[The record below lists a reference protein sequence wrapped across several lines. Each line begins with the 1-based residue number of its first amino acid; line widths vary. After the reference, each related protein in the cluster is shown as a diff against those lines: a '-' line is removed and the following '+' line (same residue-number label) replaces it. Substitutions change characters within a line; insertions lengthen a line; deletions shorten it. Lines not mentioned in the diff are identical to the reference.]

1 MKFQLYSELQS
12 YKSLL
17 INGDMYLFA
26 AINRPCNLANLEE
39 EATTEMYYDKI
50 VFIQNGAATS
60 DLLPDKLTYEKQECR
75 NKTLFTLDNGTIIT
89 AFADAPLYAPKTYKY
104 IGGCNI
110 PITVKGLCN
119 TSLVSDTVLYNRKIY
134 KLIDLFYLGE
144 LTEKQRQKLNKLYY
158 KLSGNNYDN
167 YFSCSTIYFTD
178 DGYIGLWDFVKQK
191 PITKFSAKYIN

>member
-1 MKFQLYSELQS
+1 MKFQLYSELQN
-12 YKSLL
+12 YKSFL

-26 AINRPCNLANLEE
+26 TINRPCNLGDLET
-39 EATTEMYYDKI
+39 EAGTEMYYDKI

-60 DLLPDKLTYEKQECR
+60 DLLPDKLTYVKQECR

-104 IGGCNI
+104 VGGCNI

-144 LTEKQRQKLNKLYY
+144 LNEKQRQKLNKLYY

-178 DGYIGLWDFVKQK
+178 DGYIGLWDFAKQK
-191 PITKFSAKYIN
+191 PITIFSTKYIN

>member
-1 MKFQLYSELQS
+1 MKFQLYTELQN
-12 YKSLL
+12 YKSFL
-17 INGDMYLFA
+17 IDGDMYLFA
-26 AINRPCNLANLEE
+26 AINRPGNLGNLEE

-60 DLLPDKLTYEKQECR
+60 DLLPDKLTYVKQECR

-104 IGGCNI
+104 VGGCNI

-119 TSLVSDTVLYNRKIY
+119 TSLVSNTVSCNGKSY
-134 KLIDLFYLGE
+134 KLINLFSLGE

-158 KLSGNNYDN
+158 KLSDNSYDN
-167 YFSCSTIYFTD
+167 YFTCSTIYFTD

-191 PITKFSAKYIN
+191 PITKFSTKYIN